1 MYLTK
6 DYSSLLNL
14 VQSLNDGILFLSPLT
29 FLVMYATMVRMG
41 RRMNLQSRMKTD
53 RKRMP
58 WPDARMVSRK
68 ART

>member
-1 MYLTK
+1 
-6 DYSSLLNL
+6 
-14 VQSLNDGILFLSPLT
+14 
-29 FLVMYATMVRMG
+29 MYATMVRMG
-41 RRMNLQSRMKTD
+41 RRMNLQSRMKTE